1 MCLFNR
7 GTKYLYWL
15 YLYLPLFYMKVY
27 LRVYAVG
34 VTWDIIPPVR
44 GGFCGQV
51 SCSIPVTLGR
61 TRVSPQSEALVKSPV
76 VKKKWNR
83 IRFRETQ
90 WSIIG
95 QFQFHSDLIHSVKV
109 SVFFGLS
116 YADIVVENRGV
127 LDKWATVLERNTQ
140 LIVSGFPQLLK
151 ISLYYTKCVH
161 NLIWYKKNLMFVSDI
176 TY

>member
-83 IRFRETQ
+83 IDQ
-90 WSIIG
+90 I
-95 QFQFHSDLIHSVKV
+95 Q
-109 SVFFGLS
+109 
-116 YADIVVENRGV
+116 
-127 LDKWATVLERNTQ
+127 RNTVKYHWSVP
-140 LIVSGFPQLLK
+140 VSQWPHPLSKGQ
-151 ISLYYTKCVH
+151 CVFWFVICRYCGWKQRCFRQMS
-161 NLIWYKKNLMFVSDI
+161 NSIRKKYSTHCFRVS
-176 TY
+176 TAP